1 MRCAVT
7 IYYIGKSCTGYG
19 FNLSCFIREVKLACF
34 DGKLALVLA
43 CKCFELRF

>member
-1 MRCAVT
+1 MCCAVT
-7 IYYIGKSCTGYG
+7 TYSIGKSVQTMILICRV
-19 FNLSCFIREVKLACF
+19 LLELACF